1 MYSIMCCKID
11 SLIKRRM
18 MWPWPAEIM
27 MAIEAPLGLEHRQII
42 RWQMS
47 AKYGKEIVAN
57 YSLLQLSFTLIS
69 QENCWDIQ
77 HTCNLDCR
85 QNEDGKSKLDLVNK

>member
-1 MYSIMCCKID
+1 
-11 SLIKRRM
+11 
-18 MWPWPAEIM
+18 
-27 MAIEAPLGLEHRQII
+27 
-42 RWQMS
+42 MS

-77 HTCNLDCR
+77 HTCKVVILIVDRTKMENR
-85 QNEDGKSKLDLVNK
+85 NWI

>member
-1 MYSIMCCKID
+1 
-11 SLIKRRM
+11 
-18 MWPWPAEIM
+18 
-27 MAIEAPLGLEHRQII
+27 
-42 RWQMS
+42 MS

-85 QNEDGKSKLDLVNK
+85 QNEDGKSKLDLVNE